1 MWDLIFL
8 FLTFLNIWQFIYP
21 FLIKFDIKF
30 NIIKLKGKIKLTLFN
45 KINFE
50 FKIRIKNGY
59 IYINHKNKNKKEK
72 ISNKNINI
80 LFFYHLFKQLYFRE
94 QYLDLSVKSNFGYLN
109 DSSVTA
115 VGSGYIDV
123 LAKCFLSK
131 IKNNKKL
138 SHILV
143 DVEPKYNEDI
153 FNLRIINVV
162 RISILDLIYTFIY
175 TKILIWRNYEKNRNG
190 KLKQRK

>member
-1 MWDLIFL
+1 MWNLIFL

-21 FLIKFDIKF
+21 FLIKFDVRF
-30 NIIKLKGKIKLTLFN
+30 NILKLKGIIKITLFN

-50 FKIRIKNGY
+50 FKIRIKNGF

-72 ISNKNINI
+72 LSNKNINI

-94 QYLDLSVKSNFGYLN
+94 QYLELSVKSNFGYAN
-109 DSSVTA
+109 DSCVTA
-115 VGSGYIDV
+115 VSAGSIDV
-123 LAKCFLSK
+123 FSKCILSK

-138 SHILV
+138 SHIFIN
-143 DVEPKYNEDI
+143 VEPKYNEDI
-153 FNLRIINVV
+153 FNLRVINVV
-162 RISILDLIYTFIY
+162 RISILDIIYTFIY
-175 TKILIWRNYEKNRNG
+175 TKILIWRNYEKNRQG